1 MKRRDL
7 ERHLRARGARL
18 LREGGNHS
26 FWGFDAERSTAVPRH
41 REIDFRLARKICTD
55 IEIPPPTVRADPWTQ
70 RHVVVDDGDFPIPD
84 LPSTEAA

>member
-7 ERHLRARGARL
+7 ERHLKAHGAGL

-41 REIDFRLARKICTD
+41 REIDFRLVRKICAD
-55 IEIPPPTVRADPWTQ
+55 LGIEA
-70 RHVVVDDGDFPIPD
+70 
-84 LPSTEAA
+84 PSRGR